1 MNDLTRSTIVKQSE
15 IKMPDGSVLTYNI
28 DITIETNR
36 VWSIATEKVKSFCN
50 RDIEPIEQILADLL
64 LEEKN
69 NEDPEQQEQKV
80 IDFYNRGGANPE
92 ESIDEEGDDEE

>member
-1 MNDLTRSTIVKQSE
+1 MNDLTRSNIVKQSE
-15 IKMPDGSVLTYNI
+15 IKMSDGSVLTYNI

-36 VWSIATEKVKSFCN
+36 LWSIATEKVKCFCN

-80 IDFYNRGGANPE
+80 IDFYLGGENPDD
-92 ESIDEEGDDEE
+92 SIDEESDDEE

>member
-1 MNDLTRSTIVKQSE
+1 MNDLTRSEITKQSE
-15 IKMPDGSVLTYNI
+15 IQMSDGSVLTYNI

-80 IDFYNRGGANPE
+80 IDFYLQGGANPE
-92 ESIDEEGDDEE
+92 DPLDEESNDEE